1 MNGKGNFLI
10 NIFFLTIKNGV
21 LNMRMGIKILG
32 KDIFMMM
39 LLMIGVVGVGLGQ
52 TQQDTSSTGV
62 ALSDDGMAGLITVLF
77 TLFLASTVNERII
90 EFIKL
95 QYPNL
100 YLKSTDQEEELKRHK
115 RVWWVAFGTGVF
127 TSMFMEIDFEF
138 LTTGGG
144 LKIKTLSNIL
154 EFTSPTDE
162 TPMRIGG
169 FLLSSLFLSMGS
181 KFWHD
186 LLDIVL
192 FAKNAKR
199 KLSEFDP
206 NSVRN
211 INQVNQFGAADDYE
225 MALKALEGHRK
236 ELEKTYQGA
245 SFSVSWEKI
254 NGREKLCV
262 FVITNENT
270 RNTNEKQINS
280 IRYVTDTGYV
290 YTFPIVEVVTQEAEI
305 LNDSSD
311 SITAGGVLFN
321 EARQNNKGTFGCIVK
336 DQRDGCKENQILTC
350 YHCVKAD
357 GHRWEEF
364 NSNGKNKKV
373 MYEETKN
380 SGSHKFAGEILWAYR
395 DGFMDIAVIKPDK
408 SEFIKDFPRTTKLTI
423 PSGHRAV
430 SKEDDYKKTRIWFSG
445 ITSGNSEGHIIIH
458 KNDKVRVKYSDNDK
472 VFLYDLIVFS
482 KYASE
487 PFEAPCKKG
496 DSGAIIMD
504 ASDFTALGMI
514 VAADDKFGYA
524 IPMEDILKKHE
535 LALYADPC
543 LIKPIN

>member
-1 MNGKGNFLI
+1 
-10 NIFFLTIKNGV
+10 
-21 LNMRMGIKILG
+21 MRIKILG
-32 KDIFMMM
+32 KDIFM
-39 LLMIGVVGVGLGQ
+39 LWVLMIGVVGICFGQ
-52 TQQDTSSTGV
+52 TQPATSSIEGS
-62 ALSDDGMAGLITVLF
+62 LSDDGMAGLITVLF

-115 RVWWVAFGTGVF
+115 RVWWVAFGIGVF

-138 LTTGGG
+138 LTSSGV
-144 LKIKTLSNIL
+144 LKIKTLTDVMEIS
-154 EFTSPTDE
+154 EPTKE

-169 FLLSSLFLSMGS
+169 FLLSSLFLSLGS

-186 LLDIVL
+186 ILDIVL

-211 INQVNQFGAADDYE
+211 IGQIDQFVAADDYE

-236 ELEKTYQGA
+236 ELEKTYPGA

-254 NGREKLCV
+254 KGREKLCV
-262 FVITNENT
+262 FVITNGNT
-270 RNTNEKQINS
+270 RNILEKQINS

-290 YTFPIVEVVTQEAEI
+290 YTFPIVVVVTSEAEI
-305 LNDSSD
+305 LNESSD

-321 EARQNNKGTFGCIVK
+321 EARKSNKGTFGCIVK
-336 DQRDGCKENQILTC
+336 DRRDGCKENQILTC

-357 GHRWEEF
+357 GHRWKEF
-364 NSNGKNKKV
+364 KGSEKNKKV
-373 MYEETKN
+373 IYQERTDSESNKIV
-380 SGSHKFAGEILWAYR
+380 GEILWAYR
-395 DGFMDIAVIKPDK
+395 DGFMDIAVIKPKNSD
-408 SEFIKDFPRTTKLTI
+408 FIKDFPRTTRLTI
-423 PSGHRAV
+423 PSGHRVV
-430 SKEDDYKKTRIWFSG
+430 SKDDDYKKTRIWFSG

-458 KNDKVRVKYSDNDK
+458 KNDKVRVKYADNDR

-514 VAADDKFGYA
+514 VASDDKFGYA
-524 IPMEDILKKHE
+524 IPMSDILAKHE
-535 LALYADPC
+535 LALYTDPC